1 MVLAVVWMLASYL
14 LGSLPVGILLSRVKG
29 RDPRRVGSGNI
40 GATNVMR
47 AAGKTLGVLT
57 LLGDI
62 LKGFLP
68 ARLALHF
75 GQPGVVVAG
84 AGLAA
89 FAGHLFPLYLRFKG
103 GKGVATALGVF
114 LALSPTAVLM
124 VLPVFAAVLFLWG
137 YVSLG
142 SLVGTALM
150 PLALLGLNAPLS
162 SVLTCAIMAVAI
174 FVRHRE
180 NIKRLM
186 SGKENRILRKRRPR
200 GERA

>member
-1 MVLAVVWMLASYL
+1 MLLPVAWMLASYL
-14 LGSLPVGILLSRVKG
+14 LGSLPVGILLARMKG
-29 RDPRRVGSGNI
+29 QDPRRVGSGNM

-47 AAGKTLGVLT
+47 AAGRILGVLT

-68 ARLALHF
+68 AWLALRF
-75 GQPGVVVAG
+75 GQPGWVVAG
-84 AGLAA
+84 VGLAA

-114 LALSPTAVLM
+114 LALSPPAVLM
-124 VLPVFAAVLFLWG
+124 VVPVFAAVLLLWG

-142 SLVGTALM
+142 SLVGAALM
-150 PLALLGLNAPLS
+150 PLAFLGLNAPLS
-162 SVLTCAIMAVAI
+162 SVVSCAIMAVSI

-180 NIKRLM
+180 NIKQLM
-186 SGKENRILRKRRPR
+186 SGKEHRILRKGRS
-200 GERA
+200 